1 MTHLNKTKRDEIISK
16 NNLWIIDNGTFQ
28 KVKRDDDISLN
39 KQNTDNETSEKN
51 PKVMRILVRI

>member
-39 KQNTDNETSEKN
+39 KQNIDNETSEKK